1 MLKNVWNK
9 YKISIILFLLFI
21 FIILC
26 TFIAEFM
33 WPTTGA
39 NIGAGITLMVAVFV
53 LFLSL
58 VTLSNSLKGWIR
70 IVPIL
75 VIFLLIFLWLYGW
88 NINETQS
95 NIIYCT
101 DPDSGIDKIEK
112 GKFCSKY
119 Q

>member
-1 MLKNVWNK
+1 MLKKIWSK
-9 YKISIILFLLFI
+9 YRISIILFLVFI
-21 FIILC
+21 IIILC
-26 TFIAEFM
+26 TIISELI
-33 WPTTGA
+33 WPTIGA
-39 NIGAGITLMVAVFV
+39 NVGAGLTLTVAGFI

-58 VTLSNSLKGWIR
+58 ATLSNSLKGWIR

-88 NINETQS
+88 NINELQS

-101 DPDSGIDKIEK
+101 DPESGIDKIEK
-112 GKFCSKY
+112 EEFCSNY